1 VLLSAVS
8 GWLSASETTA
18 AVRYVD
24 ALTAWGSV
32 FATWLVAR
40 KVLENWLY
48 WIVLDCAA
56 AGLYWSQG
64 LIATAVLFVL
74 YSAIAVQGYR
84 SWRSS
89 VSDVSARRGGGL
101 RVNRDP
107 HEARVRAL
115 LRAHPEGLQIAEAPF
130 VPIGGGAF
138 NRCWRADTAEGPRF
152 VRLAGEEARR
162 LGADWDSELALL
174 RTASRAGLA
183 PVPLLAVPAACL
195 LVTEYIHSRA
205 PADPATAEPA
215 RLRQIGTLLRA
226 VHRLAP
232 TAGTRLLDFATQARR
247 LEAELDRDGPLR
259 RVWGHVRHGCSRC

>member
-1 VLLSAVS
+1 MNLQQALDALSAIPPVEWTAVALALAYLVLAVRQHLACWLFAASSSAIFLWLFAHADLLMQAALQVFYIAMAAYGWYSWRGGLSAVQASRPVVRWPVRRHLVAIGGIVLLSTVS

-89 VSDVSARRGGGL
+89 VSASQ
-101 RVNRDP
+101 P
-107 HEARVRAL
+107 
-115 LRAHPEGLQIAEAPF
+115 
-130 VPIGGGAF
+130 GA
-138 NRCWRADTAEGPRF
+138 
-152 VRLAGEEARR
+152 
-162 LGADWDSELALL
+162 
-174 RTASRAGLA
+174 
-183 PVPLLAVPAACL
+183 AA
-195 LVTEYIHSRA
+195 A
-205 PADPATAEPA
+205 
-215 RLRQIGTLLRA
+215 
-226 VHRLAP
+226 
-232 TAGTRLLDFATQARR
+232 
-247 LEAELDRDGPLR
+247 
-259 RVWGHVRHGCSRC
+259 